1 RGAVLKMVETAVRHN
16 LDQLQKGFA
25 EATIIMAVQE
35 LTTCKQ
41 YLVQWPLL
49 TKTREKLEKMG
60 EKWINPVSKE
70 NVTRETGI
78 LPHFFFFF
86 VIFLSRGH
94 IVVPY
99 MKQILDAVTPSLKLE
114 ISGNL
119 KPVFCQALY
128 QISESI
134 RDYLENPENGTD
146 CTISKECF
154 YKELSMIFDVM
165 ATYWLNDSDAKVR
178 MAAAEVLGSM
188 AHLVPQEML
197 TEQLPRVIPNV
208 SLRHFLSRI
217 LINLISSDL
226 KQPLSPIL
234 NRFLYQRV
242 CYILD
247 CNTIVIYV
255 ESAPLQLLVIALCM
269 ISIKLIAFFSPTLS
283 SQIKASAQENVGS
296 LQALC
301 ANITHIFTATPWAQ
315 PPVQSWIIGRVSD
328 VSNRTYAL
336 SRYLSWVICAEPMLS
351 HATFP
356 GSYVQNLRSL
366 TLPFPG
372 QQSAMCRTYAL
383 SRCLSRVT
391 HTHTHT
397 HTRTVSGGGDY
408 CISKCVQE
416 ACLSQQML
424 WSHLLKFVP
433 LVKFS
438 NALAPICRCL
448 IFLEEKVTQEGAD
461 PFDSYKNSG
470 SYSQLVIYLFVV
482 SFEPFER
489 NQQGVQALHLLQ
501 VVGPI
506 IHLAVCPI
514 WNEQIPLF
522 LTHLKSNSHT
532 ITSSFLW
539 HKGLIAFLISET
551 LEAIGDDD
559 WTYKFCTEISKQHL
573 YYNELSQEKGFLC
586 QCFGAAL
593 QWCKNSEL
601 VQEQLQE
608 LLMDMGTDLQEESVR
623 EGLAKAVGICASNNL
638 DIVLAALEDFGNTNL
653 LRYSVDVLTQKQSE
667 DEMPILKQTPE
678 SEKNYMRSVMILS
691 YGYVMLNTPMH
702 CVHSQLNSILIPQIT
717 AYFDTTQIGVR
728 IQDKTLKLSLLK
740 CVGLIAQGIDNVTTR
755 QDFNF
760 SKKKELL
767 TYLMA
772 CIKKEPAADIL
783 STRIRSEA
791 LVACSH
797 LVKLAPALNEPEK
810 KKLISIC
817 MIRSFLN
824 NPSFVA
830 IIFYHFLK
838 QYRET
843 LRHLEDLFNNI
854 LSWDL
859 TPAGLQTLLKL
870 VMAWLH
876 SKKSHEKYMVLSIM
890 SSFLEFYLKKVNIET
905 KTTVSN
911 LGNLIGLLAPS
922 CIDSAPEICQKAK
935 DSIYSLLYM
944 QLYHEVSNSEDFS
957 SVTSE
962 VAMNGPDSIVNHG
975 GITFLYCLHVNTTIC
990 YHVPES
996 QLMPLISSLFKVLKD
1011 GSELY
1016 AVAASFIISD
1026 VIEVRGAELKESVLD
1041 VLRSIYIHMQTVTL
1055 DSMKSAL
1062 QDSLRSLT
1070 LYHPDPVM
1078 SSFLTYPLP
1087 FYSHVCDMWE
1097 ALIQD
1102 ESLTAIIVKTVM
1114 GKINQQSG
1122 TFVPVRLD
1130 TVPMAVIFQVICSF
1144 REILSSHTADKIVQE
1159 MYPVLFRTTLS
1170 GLSQTLGVF
1179 VCSIFNSTMSKAW
1192 LEADKY
1198 NQNTLEASKC
1208 GVETLKLMLLRGGS
1222 EKVVTIV
1229 ERGGGWEMLEQK
1241 TKHADGV
1248 ILLARAMVEYE
1259 FSQISG
1265 ITEELLSHA
1274 CNSNKWRRISV
1285 TAFFSE
1291 LLAHQVVFKLNNWNS
1306 LVDHMFKVLEDSS
1319 GTVRRLALQGLGN
1332 ASQGSP
1338 AKARSYVGEML
1349 NAFLYGMEDADDP
1362 DSLIQLEA
1370 LSSFSKTLPLVKQKD
1385 IHTSLTCFCVQIQV
1399 FFEDEKDPLR
1409 ASAFRVFGE
1418 LFRYQKGKSKMIM
1431 RERLQA
1437 NIITLV
1443 FHLSDPCLEV
1453 AKACRFALWSSAKV
1467 IEPRSLQKL
1476 LVTELHENKRLD
1488 YDDFQVQFCEQLVQ
1502 NLPMELVFYVSNITH
1517 FYYNKWPSIRA
1528 AAAKCMG

>member
-1 RGAVLKMVETAVRHN
+1 
-16 LDQLQKGFA
+16 
-25 EATIIMAVQE
+25 
-35 LTTCKQ
+35 
-41 YLVQWPLL
+41 
-49 TKTREKLEKMG
+49 
-60 EKWINPVSKE
+60 
-70 NVTRETGI
+70 
-78 LPHFFFFF
+78 
-86 VIFLSRGH
+86 
-94 IVVPY
+94 

-197 TEQLPRVIPNV
+197 TEQLPRVIPNIAFLHRKLKTAY
-208 SLRHFLSRI
+208 SLSKTLS
-217 LINLISSDL
+217 LPDSNKPNLIRSKTASFTDF
-226 KQPLSPIL
+226 KQ
-234 NRFLYQRV
+234 
-242 CYILD
+242 
-247 CNTIVIYV
+247 
-255 ESAPLQLLVIALCM
+255 
-269 ISIKLIAFFSPTLS
+269 
-283 SQIKASAQENVGS
+283 ASAQENVGS

-328 VSNRTYAL
+328 
-336 SRYLSWVICAEPMLS
+336 
-351 HATFP
+351 
-356 GSYVQNLRSL
+356 
-366 TLPFPG
+366 
-372 QQSAMCRTYAL
+372 
-383 SRCLSRVT
+383 
-391 HTHTHT
+391 
-397 HTRTVSGGGDY
+397 
-408 CISKCVQE
+408 
-416 ACLSQQML
+416 ML

-461 PFDSYKNSG
+461 PFDSYKNSDD
-470 SYSQLVIYLFVV
+470 SLSPQLLMMRLFVV

-522 LTHLKSNSHT
+522 LTHLKKSNKNL
-532 ITSSFLW
+532 ILKNW
-539 HKGLIAFLISET
+539 HQKLLTLISET

-717 AYFDTTQIGVR
+717 AYFDTT
-728 IQDKTLKLSLLK
+728 DKTLKLSLLK

-824 NPSFVA
+824 NPSFQRTGSTNTEEQKPGD
-830 IIFYHFLK
+830 IPEGD
-838 QYRET
+838 YRET

-905 KTTVSN
+905 KTTNTSSLSD

-944 QLYHEVSNSEDFS
+944 QLYHEGLPVDEKLETLENLKASDNNSVSNSEDFS

-962 VAMNGPDSIVNHG
+962 VAM
-975 GITFLYCLHVNTTIC
+975 TIC

-1026 VIEVRGAELKESVLD
+1026 VIEVRGAELKEVLD

-1130 TVPMAVIFQVICSF
+1130 TVPMAVICSF

-1528 AAAKCMG
+1528 AAAKCMGLIVKNLTRDYPYRLDTERIWTFIFALLEDPSLTVKENAIDALGYFSRFQLQYATSSTRWPRSHGVRMYGRNRLRRIHGLFGT